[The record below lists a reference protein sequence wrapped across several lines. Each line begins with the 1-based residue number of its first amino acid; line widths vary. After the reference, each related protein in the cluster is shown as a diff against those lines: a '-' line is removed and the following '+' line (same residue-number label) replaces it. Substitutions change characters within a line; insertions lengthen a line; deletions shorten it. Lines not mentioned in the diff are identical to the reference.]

1 MRETYLNIWRWT
13 VVLLAVPQGLI
24 VIFLKSLLIW
34 IGQPEDVATE
44 TWLFCIL
51 AFPGIVL
58 LNLFEWNRRYLVW
71 CELILNLISVCGFLL
86 QLIMLCFCSIF
97 LKWGVIEVGIAT
109 SVSCIVSFVVLEIY
123 TWTLNDSLHQS
134 KWRFVPSE
142 MITHLPSF
150 AGYALPC
157 CFTLILFWWPQ
168 EILVVYAGWIGVHQ
182 LAVMAVFASLQLFI
196 ADIFLSI
203 GLAAVALAGNNLG
216 ANKPHRAK
224 TFIRLCLIVGTG
236 LAFIIVFAMWIFQE
250 ALFSIYTVNQN
261 EVDIMSNIFLL
272 FLSNVFLMC
281 VYEVSIESLEVLG
294 YQNILPFILI
304 FFRWIVMF
312 IGCYVLAFSFG
323 LGLTGIYL
331 VCTASSLVEVTIH
344 QFLIHW
350 SNWEAIALEASKHQE
365 DE

>member
-1 MRETYLNIWRWT
+1 MANKDFRAWETYLNIWRWT

-24 VIFLKSLLIW
+24 IIFLKSLLIW

-51 AFPGIVL
+51 SFPGIVL

-97 LKWGVIEVGIAT
+97 LKWGVIEVGIVT

-134 KWRFVPSE
+134 RWRFVPSE
-142 MITHLPSF
+142 MIRHLQSF

-216 ANKPHRAK
+216 ANRPHRAK
-224 TFIRLCLIVGTG
+224 TFIRLCLIVGTSF
-236 LAFIIVFAMWIFQE
+236 AFIIVFSMWQFQE

-261 EVDIMSNIFLL
+261 EVDIMSNIFFFISLKL
-272 FLSNVFLMC
+272 ISGVCLRSLNRVAWSSRLSEHPAI
-281 VYEVSIESLEVLG
+281 YSH
-294 YQNILPFILI
+294 I
-304 FFRWIVMF
+304 FSDGSSCSSGATCLHFRLDW
-312 IGCYVLAFSFG
+312 
-323 LGLTGIYL
+323 
-331 VCTASSLVEVTIH
+331 
-344 QFLIHW
+344 
-350 SNWEAIALEASKHQE
+350 
-365 DE
+365 D